1 MISLKRKQKTGELV
15 KATGVTEQEWRIY
28 KPNQTDDYPIS
39 RSRFDDFMNCK
50 RCFYLKVNKGF
61 MSPSTPGWTLNTL
74 TDTLLKKEFDEC
86 RKKQKPH
93 RIMVDYGLNHMVPY
107 VSEKIK
113 DKTNFFAK
121 RFAAKEAFI
130 KSIGTGIR
138 KGINFKDIYVIN
150 DKSGKPNLKFSNK
163 VKNIMIKKFKT
174 KTFNLFISLSDE
186 KNYSIAFVIIQ
197 KK

>member
-1 MISLKRKQKTGELV
+1 MRILGIGVDIINNSRIRKAIKNKYFINRIFSKLEISNSK
-15 KATGVTEQEWRIY
+15 
-28 KPNQTDDYPIS
+28 
-39 RSRFDDFMNCK
+39 
-50 RCFYLKVNKGF
+50 
-61 MSPSTPGWTLNTL
+61 
-74 TDTLLKKEFDEC
+74 
-86 RKKQKPH
+86 
-93 RIMVDYGLNHMVPY
+93 
-107 VSEKIK
+107 KIK

-130 KSIGTGIR
+130 KSIGIGIR